1 MIKSPGTERVLW
13 EGWEGVCIGKALTRI
28 FFLGDVAF
36 WVLSP
41 TANTEIFDCAVH
53 GHMLLCIES
62 QAILMFQ
69 KREPQGKV
77 CTIFCACYKRC
88 HWKEFMF
95 CHFTFTLQF
104 LSYEWVIRLWMPH
117 IFCKLQSRNIRHY
130 YFDLFSIL
138 WFAGHAIPHLLFT
151 ASLKCRD
158 GAEWANSPNI
168 PGCERSGSCITV
180 LLFSGQWRLKSRLT
194 VLMIFPSSLKNN
206 RELYF
211 VICSKGNSVENE
223 EWWYNFCFLK
233 FQ

>member
-1 MIKSPGTERVLW
+1 
-13 EGWEGVCIGKALTRI
+13 
-28 FFLGDVAF
+28 
-36 WVLSP
+36 
-41 TANTEIFDCAVH
+41 
-53 GHMLLCIES
+53 
-62 QAILMFQ
+62 
-69 KREPQGKV
+69 
-77 CTIFCACYKRC
+77 
-88 HWKEFMF
+88 MF

-158 GAEWANSPNI
+158 GAEWANSQNI

-180 LLFSGQWRLKSRLT
+180 PLFSGQWRLKFGLT
-194 VLMIFPSSLKNN
+194 VLTIFPSSLKNN
-206 RELYF
+206 RKLYF

-233 FQ
+233 FQWHNVMILEAMKIKAVVVLQTKWDGILLTKSLFHLIHIWWMLLFILNTLVFVSILQKQIPCIR